1 MPGSLPAPA
10 FPMRLLAALAFL
22 ALGLSG
28 GAAPL
33 EAQADDTSS
42 RIFYLSAGGQ
52 IVVPQQPQ
60 AYRTNFDPGRGLH
73 GSLALHLGPV
83 FRARLTADWART
95 SREALFS
102 EEFDFVLNEGDVT
115 HLYITPDVQYFFM
128 PPEPGIRPYLYVGPT
143 LGRVHLDTLVSR
155 LEGVEEILPPESHWG
170 LGGRGGLGLEYYGS
184 GLRVNIELGYTRIWT
199 DEDSWALIPIRA
211 GLVLPVAF

>member
-1 MPGSLPAPA
+1 MTGSLSAPFLPSRLIVLMA
-10 FPMRLLAALAFL
+10 LLAL
-22 ALGLSG
+22 ALTGDVAS
-28 GAAPL
+28 L
-33 EAQADDTSS
+33 EAQEGEAAQ
-42 RIFYLSAGGQ
+42 RIIYLSAGGQ
-52 IVVPQQPQ
+52 FVVPQQPR

-73 GSLALHLGPV
+73 GSVALHLGPIL
-83 FRARLTADWART
+83 RARVSAEWATT
-95 SREALFS
+95 SREALFD
-102 EEFDFVLNEGDVT
+102 EEFDFVLSEGDVT
-115 HLYITPDVQYFFM
+115 HFYITPDVQYFFM

-143 LGRVHLDTLVSR
+143 MGRVHLDTLISR

-211 GLVLPVAF
+211 GLVLPIAF